1 MRRSSS
7 RGYTAVEVLL
17 SMTILV
23 IGATGVVAMQRAAVQ
38 GNVDAREM
46 DMAQSIARE
55 WMERLKRDATLWT
68 PAVLPAVPPPNL
80 SRAVLVNEN
89 LTGTWF
95 VPQARLTPAAPQ
107 NDVESPGFDAL
118 GRDVTGLAYTG
129 SDLRAAT
136 GPGLRYCTNV
146 RLTPL
151 TVDQTMLRAE
161 VRVFWPRLLTAS
173 PDAQFCSQAPPASLD
188 TATDTYHFVY
198 LVSAI
203 SQNVQP

>member
-1 MRRSSS
+1 MRRSHS

-68 PAVLPAVPPPNL
+68 PAVIPAVPPPNL

-95 VPQARLTPAAPQ
+95 VPQARLTPVAPQ
-107 NDVESPGFDAL
+107 NDVESAGFDSL
-118 GRDVTGLAYTG
+118 GRDVTALDYTG
-129 SDLRAAT
+129 T
-136 GPGLRYCTNV
+136 GLRYCTNV
-146 RLTPL
+146 RLTPA
-151 TVDQTMLRAE
+151 TTDQTMVRAE

-173 PDAQFCSQAPPASLD
+173 PDPKFCNQAPPASLD

>member
-1 MRRSSS
+1 MMKPRSLGKS
-7 RGYTAVEVLL
+7 RAYTAVEVLL
-17 SMTILV
+17 SMTILA
-23 IGATGVVAMQRAAVQ
+23 IGATGVIAMQRASVQ

-68 PAVLPAVPPPNL
+68 PSVIPAVPPTNL
-80 SRAVLVNEN
+80 PRAVLVNEN

-95 VPQARLTPAAPQ
+95 VPKARLTASAPQ
-107 NDVESPGFDAL
+107 NDVESAGFDTL
-118 GRDVTGLAYTG
+118 GRDVTALDYTG
-129 SDLRAAT
+129 T
-136 GPGLRYCTNV
+136 GLRYCTNV
-146 RLTPL
+146 RLTPA
-151 TVDQTMLRAE
+151 TTDQTMLRAE

-173 PDAQFCSQAPPASLD
+173 PDPKFCNQAPPVALD